1 MNNKINWKQKLSSRK
16 LWAAVIAIISGVC
29 MAFFDISE
37 SEIVEAVSRISG
49 AITILGGV
57 ASYISGEAKIDAA
70 ASVPIVLPPV
80 EEETEPEDN
89 SGVE

>member
-1 MNNKINWKQKLSSRK
+1 MNNRSILDKLKSRK
-16 LWAAVIAIISGVC
+16 LWVAVIAILSGVC

-37 SEIVEAVSRISG
+37 SEIVEAVSKMAG

-70 ASVPIVLPPV
+70 ASVPIIFPEI
-80 EEETEPEDN
+80 EEESEPENDT
-89 SGVE
+89 GGE

>member
-1 MNNKINWKQKLSSRK
+1 MTNRTILNKLKSRK
-16 LWAAVIAIISGVC
+16 LWVAVIAIISGVC

-37 SEIVEAVSRISG
+37 SDIVEAVSKMAG

-70 ASVPIVLPPV
+70 ASVPIIFPAI
-80 EEETEPEDN
+80 EEESEPENDT
-89 SGVE
+89 GEE

>member
-1 MNNKINWKQKLSSRK
+1 MINRTTLDKLKSRK
-16 LWAAVIAIISGVC
+16 LWVAVIAIISGVC
-29 MAFFDISE
+29 MAFFDVSE
-37 SEIVEAVSRISG
+37 SDIVEAVSKMSG

-70 ASVPIVLPPV
+70 ASVPIVLPSD
-80 EEETEPEDN
+80 EEETEPEDD

>member
-1 MNNKINWKQKLSSRK
+1 MTNRTILDKLKSRK
-16 LWAAVIAIISGVC
+16 LWVAVIAILSGVC

-37 SEIVEAVSRISG
+37 SDIVEAVSKMAG

-70 ASVPIVLPPV
+70 ASVPIIFPAI
-80 EEETEPEDN
+80 EEESEPENDT
-89 SGVE
+89 GEE